1 MSILDNTIL
10 VTGVAGFIGSAV
22 VEKLLSNGEKVIGID
37 NLNSYYDQNLK
48 NDRLKN
54 IEKISSTSNGTW
66 KFEKIE
72 LEDTSKLKNI
82 FKTYKPE
89 IVINLAAQAG
99 VRFSI
104 ENPHS
109 YILSNLV
116 GFGNILESCKE
127 FKVKNLIYASSSS
140 VYGGNTK
147 IPFKEDDSVDH
158 PKSLYA
164 ATKRSNELMAH
175 SYSHLF
181 DIPSTGLR
189 FFTVYGPWGRPDMA
203 PMIFAEAIF
212 NRKPLKIYNFGKMLR
227 DFTFI
232 DDVVEA
238 IVKCCY
244 KPATANKEFNFTNP
258 TTSNSFAP
266 HRIFNVGNSNPIE
279 LTKFI
284 CLLESFIGIKA
295 IKVFEEIQPG
305 DVVATA
311 ANTEKLENWINF
323 QPKIPI
329 EVGLEFFV
337 EWYKKYYCFV

>member
-1 MSILDNTIL
+1 MEKYIL

-22 VEKLLSNGEKVIGID
+22 VEKLLSKGKKVIGID
-37 NLNSYYDQNLK
+37 NLNSYYDQKLK

-54 IEKISSTSNGTW
+54 IEKISSNSNCNW

-72 LEDTSKLKNI
+72 LEDSSKLKNI
-82 FKTYKPE
+82 FKIYNPD

-104 ENPHS
+104 DNPHS
-109 YILSNLV
+109 YIQSNLV

-127 FKVKNLIYASSSS
+127 FRVKNLIYASSSS

-147 IPFKEDDSVDH
+147 MPFEEDDAVDH

-181 DIPSTGLR
+181 DMPATGLR

-203 PMIFAEAIF
+203 PMIFANAIF

-244 KPATANKEFNFTNP
+244 KPATVNEHFNFTNP

-266 HRIFNVGNSNPIE
+266 HQIFNVGNSNPIE

-284 CLLESFIGIKA
+284 DLLEEFIGIKA
-295 IKVFEEIQPG
+295 IKVFENIQPG

-323 QPKIPI
+323 RPKVSI
-329 EVGLEFFV
+329 EVGLKIFV
-337 EWYKKYYCFV
+337 EWYKKYYCIV

>member
-203 PMIFAEAIF
+203 PMIFT
-212 NRKPLKIYNFGKMLR
+212 K
-227 DFTFI
+227 
-232 DDVVEA
+232 
-238 IVKCCY
+238 
-244 KPATANKEFNFTNP
+244 
-258 TTSNSFAP
+258 SF
-266 HRIFNVGNSNPIE
+266 
-279 LTKFI
+279 
-284 CLLESFIGIKA
+284 
-295 IKVFEEIQPG
+295 
-305 DVVATA
+305 
-311 ANTEKLENWINF
+311 
-323 QPKIPI
+323 
-329 EVGLEFFV
+329 
-337 EWYKKYYCFV
+337 